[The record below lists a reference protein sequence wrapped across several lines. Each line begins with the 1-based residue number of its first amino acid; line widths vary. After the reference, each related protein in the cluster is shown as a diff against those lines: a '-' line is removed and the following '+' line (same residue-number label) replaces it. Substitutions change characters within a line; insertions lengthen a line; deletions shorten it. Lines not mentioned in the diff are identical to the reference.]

1 MKKIDYN
8 SRITDIESKYISTAD
23 YNKFTEDIVNNSIK
37 SKNFADKSDIAG
49 ILSNAD
55 LDLELSTLAAKA
67 KLKVEQAKIK
77 RLKAFNLRYF
87 EEDGAQNYLI
97 FQPINRHYKR
107 IIGAGNGKKDRIKCI
122 CL

>member
-49 ILSNAD
+49 ILNNAD

-107 IIGAGNGKKDRIKCI
+107 IIGAGNGKKDRIK
-122 CL
+122 